1 MCLSNFSL
9 YCYTQAES
17 AWGYLRISLGCC
29 GRIELME
36 AVDNK
41 DLETLQ
47 KHFPL

>member
-1 MCLSNFSL
+1 V
-9 YCYTQAES
+9 ADP
-17 AWGYLRISLGCC
+17 GH

-36 AVDNK
+36 AVDNQ